1 MAAAPR
7 VVDTSAWIE
16 WLVGSTL
23 GKRLAREIPEKADCI
38 VPTMV
43 QLELAKWLTR
53 EVSDEESDRV
63 IAYTQ
68 KCTVVALDTRL
79 ALRAAELH
87 RSHKLA
93 TADAIVYATALE
105 RGVPV
110 LTCDT
115 HFEGLP
121 GVILFAKP

>member
-1 MAAAPR
+1 MAAVPR

-43 QLELAKWLTR
+43 LLELAKWLSR
-53 EVSDEESDRV
+53 EVSEEETDRV

-105 RGVPV
+105 RGVPL

-121 GVILFAKP
+121 NVILFAKP

>member
-23 GKRLAREIPEKADCI
+23 GKRMAREIPEKADCI

-53 EVSDEESDRV
+53 EVSEEETDRV

-79 ALRAAELH
+79 ALRSAELH

-105 RGVPV
+105 RGVPL

-121 GVILFAKP
+121 NVILFAKP